1 MVENVNSLSHFSA
14 QSEPVIEIS
23 LLSDNIRNIINAKKQ
38 KPRKIKKM
46 ELKKGQW
53 SYQENRLLKQWVK
66 LNGPKDWEAC
76 GRFIHG
82 RKGKQCREHW
92 SNCLNPELKKGDWTP
107 EEDFLIMFFYEKCKG
122 SWKKIIPLFNGRI
135 ENSIK
140 NRFYSRLRKYATKNI
155 EKSQKRKMKAQIKL
169 NVLLNY
175 LGEALNEAKH
185 DFLKKTKMTF
195 EQFNQFLEENEQKL
209 KKNIVTDLEPSN
221 IEIEANLSSSLG
233 NASNEEDL
241 NKCSFIQKR
250 KRDNDFLNNDIN
262 NAFRKEKSGL
272 LLNDEIPF
280 ESFDEKEKE
289 INIELNEDKSDIM
302 FKNIMSNNNGILN
315 NNSYN
320 MPFDIIKNGMDELS
334 INNIESDK
342 NNSFINIF
350 NEKESIFGFDS
361 CLINYQKFLAKNN
374 LGHTIGINI

>member
-1 MVENVNSLSHFSA
+1 MVENVNSLSPFSA

-38 KPRKIKKM
+38 KPRKIKKI

-53 SYQENRLLKQWVK
+53 SYQEDRLLKQWVK
-66 LNGPKDWEAC
+66 LNGPKNWEAC
-76 GRFIHG
+76 GRFIQG

-107 EEDFLIMFFYEKCKG
+107 EEDFLIMFLYEKCKG

-221 IEIEANLSSSLG
+221 IEIEANLNTSLG

>member
-66 LNGPKDWEAC
+66 LNGPKNWEAC

-221 IEIEANLSSSLG
+221 IEIEANLNTSLG

-262 NAFRKEKSGL
+262 NAFRKEKSVL

>member
-1 MVENVNSLSHFSA
+1 MAENVNSLSHFSA

-66 LNGPKDWEAC
+66 LNGPKNWEAC

-221 IEIEANLSSSLG
+221 IEIEANLNTSLG

-262 NAFRKEKSGL
+262 NAFRKEKSVL

>member
-1 MVENVNSLSHFSA
+1 MVENVNSLSPFSA

-38 KPRKIKKM
+38 KPRKIKKI

-53 SYQENRLLKQWVK
+53 SYQEDRLLKQWVK
-66 LNGPKDWEAC
+66 LNGPKNWEAC

-221 IEIEANLSSSLG
+221 IEIEANLNTSLG

>member
-1 MVENVNSLSHFSA
+1 MAQQLNTLAPFSEK
-14 QSEPVIEIS
+14 SEPIIEIS
-23 LLSDNIRNIINAKKQ
+23 LLSAQTRNIINAKKQ
-38 KPRKIKKM
+38 KPRKNKKID
-46 ELKKGQW
+46 LKKGQW
-53 SYQENRLLKQWVK
+53 SYQEDKLLKQWVK

-92 SNCLNPELKKGDWTP
+92 NNCLNPELKKGCWSP

-122 SWKKIIPLFNGRI
+122 SWKKIVPLFQGRI

-221 IEIEANLSSSLG
+221 IEIEANLSTSLG

-241 NKCSFIQKR
+241 NKFSFIHKR

-280 ESFDEKEKE
+280 ESFD
-289 INIELNEDKSDIM
+289 
-302 FKNIMSNNNGILN
+302 
-315 NNSYN
+315 
-320 MPFDIIKNGMDELS
+320 MP
-334 INNIESDK
+334 
-342 NNSFINIF
+342 
-350 NEKESIFGFDS
+350 
-361 CLINYQKFLAKNN
+361 
-374 LGHTIGINI
+374 

>member
-1 MVENVNSLSHFSA
+1 MVENVNSLSPFSA

-38 KPRKIKKM
+38 KPRKIKKI

-53 SYQENRLLKQWVK
+53 SYQEDRLLKQWVK
-66 LNGPKDWEAC
+66 LNGPKNWEAC

-221 IEIEANLSSSLG
+221 IEIEANLNTSLG

-262 NAFRKEKSGL
+262 NAFRKEKSVL

-320 MPFDIIKNGMDELS
+320 MPFDIIKNGMDELL

-374 LGHTIGINI
+374 LGHTFGINI

>member
-1 MVENVNSLSHFSA
+1 MAENVNSLSHFSA

-53 SYQENRLLKQWVK
+53 SYQEDRLLKQWVK
-66 LNGPKDWEAC
+66 LNGPKNWEAC

-221 IEIEANLSSSLG
+221 IEIEANLNTSLG

-262 NAFRKEKSGL
+262 NAFRKEKSVL

-320 MPFDIIKNGMDELS
+320 MPFDIIKNGMDELL

>member
-1 MVENVNSLSHFSA
+1 MVENVNSLSPFSA

-23 LLSDNIRNIINAKKQ
+23 LLSNNIRNIINAKKQ

-66 LNGPKDWEAC
+66 LNGPKNWEAC
-76 GRFIHG
+76 GRFIQG

-140 NRFYSRLRKYATKNI
+140 NRFYSQLRKYATKNI

-221 IEIEANLSSSLG
+221 IEIEANLNTSLG

-262 NAFRKEKSGL
+262 NAFRKEKSVL

-320 MPFDIIKNGMDELS
+320 MPFDIIKNGMDELL

>member
-1 MVENVNSLSHFSA
+1 MAENVNSLLPFSA

-66 LNGPKDWEAC
+66 LNGPKNWEAC
-76 GRFIHG
+76 GRFIQG

-140 NRFYSRLRKYATKNI
+140 NRFYSQLRKYATQNI

-209 KKNIVTDLEPSN
+209 KENIVTDIEPSN
-221 IEIEANLSSSLG
+221 IEIEANLSTSLG
-233 NASNEEDL
+233 NASKEEDL
-241 NKCSFIQKR
+241 NKFSCIHKR
-250 KRDNDFLNNDIN
+250 KRDNDYIPDNIDNIIP
-262 NAFRKEKSGL
+262 KEQTGN
-272 LLNDEIPF
+272 LLNEENPF
-280 ESFDEKEKE
+280 ESFGEKEKE
-289 INIELNEDKSDIM
+289 INIELDEDKGDIM

-320 MPFDIIKNGMDELS
+320 MPLDMIKNDMDELS

-342 NNSFINIF
+342 NNSFINLF

-374 LGHTIGINI
+374 LGHTFGINI

>member
-1 MVENVNSLSHFSA
+1 MAENVNSLSPFSA

-38 KPRKIKKM
+38 KPRKIKKI

-66 LNGPKDWEAC
+66 LNGPKNWEAC
-76 GRFIHG
+76 GRFIQG

-92 SNCLNPELKKGDWTP
+92 NNCLNPELKKGDWTP

-122 SWKKIIPLFNGRI
+122 SWKKIIPLFKGRI

-140 NRFYSRLRKYATKNI
+140 NRFYSQLRKYATKNI

-221 IEIEANLSSSLG
+221 IEIEANLNTSLG

-241 NKCSFIQKR
+241 NKFSFIHKR
-250 KRDNDFLNNDIN
+250 KRDNDYIPDNIDNIIP
-262 NAFRKEKSGL
+262 KEQTGN
-272 LLNDEIPF
+272 LLNEENPF
-280 ESFDEKEKE
+280 ESFGEKEKE
-289 INIELNEDKSDIM
+289 INIELDEDKGDIM

-320 MPFDIIKNGMDELS
+320 MPLDMIKNDMDELS

-342 NNSFINIF
+342 NNSFINLF

-374 LGHTIGINI
+374 LGHTFGINI

>member
-1 MVENVNSLSHFSA
+1 MVENVNSLSPFSA

-38 KPRKIKKM
+38 KPRKIKKI

-66 LNGPKDWEAC
+66 LNGPKNWEAC
-76 GRFIHG
+76 GRFIQG

-221 IEIEANLSSSLG
+221 IEIEANLNTSLG

-262 NAFRKEKSGL
+262 NAFRKEKSVL

>member
-1 MVENVNSLSHFSA
+1 MAENVNSLSHFSA

-38 KPRKIKKM
+38 KPRKIKKI

-53 SYQENRLLKQWVK
+53 SYQEDRLLKQWVK
-66 LNGPKDWEAC
+66 LNGPKNWEAC

-221 IEIEANLSSSLG
+221 IEIEANLNTSLG

-262 NAFRKEKSGL
+262 NAFRKEKSVL

-350 NEKESIFGFDS
+350 NEKESIFRFDS

-374 LGHTIGINI
+374 LGHTFGINI

>member
-38 KPRKIKKM
+38 KPRKIKKI

-53 SYQENRLLKQWVK
+53 SYQEDRLLKQWVK
-66 LNGPKDWEAC
+66 LNGPKNWEAC

-221 IEIEANLSSSLG
+221 IEIEANLNTSLG

-262 NAFRKEKSGL
+262 NAFRKEKSDL

-320 MPFDIIKNGMDELS
+320 MPFDIIKNGMDELL

>member
-1 MVENVNSLSHFSA
+1 MAENVNSLSHFSA

-38 KPRKIKKM
+38 KPRKIKKI

-53 SYQENRLLKQWVK
+53 SYQEDRLLKQWVK
-66 LNGPKDWEAC
+66 LNGPKNWEAC

-221 IEIEANLSSSLG
+221 IEIEANLNTSLG

-320 MPFDIIKNGMDELS
+320 MPFDIIKNGMDELL

>member
-1 MVENVNSLSHFSA
+1 MVENVNSLSPFSA

-38 KPRKIKKM
+38 KPRKIKKI

-53 SYQENRLLKQWVK
+53 SYQEDRLLKQWVK
-66 LNGPKDWEAC
+66 LNGPKNWEAC

-221 IEIEANLSSSLG
+221 IEIEANLNTSLG

-262 NAFRKEKSGL
+262 NAFRKEKSVL

-320 MPFDIIKNGMDELS
+320 MPFDIIKNGMDELL

>member
-1 MVENVNSLSHFSA
+1 MAENVNSLSHFSA

-38 KPRKIKKM
+38 KPRKIKKI

-53 SYQENRLLKQWVK
+53 SYQEDRLLKQWVK
-66 LNGPKDWEAC
+66 LNGPKNWEAC

-221 IEIEANLSSSLG
+221 IEIEANLNTSLG

-262 NAFRKEKSGL
+262 NAFRKEKSVL